1 MNEWRM
7 ARRREG
13 EKERRYLLRA
23 CRVESRCRCRRW
35 DGLHERDWPA
45 AVLLLLPSASPIRC
59 AFFSAGKA
67 PPVVLRCSQALLLC
81 CCCWLLLGRP
91 RTVDSGHSAPVSVPS
106 LAGVP

>member
-45 AVLLLLPSASPIRC
+45 AVLLLLPSASPMPS

-67 PPVVLRCSQALLLC
+67 WCCGAAVLSGPAA
-81 CCCWLLLGRP
+81 CCWEDQ
-91 RTVDSGHSAPVSVPS
+91 DSGHSAPVSVPS